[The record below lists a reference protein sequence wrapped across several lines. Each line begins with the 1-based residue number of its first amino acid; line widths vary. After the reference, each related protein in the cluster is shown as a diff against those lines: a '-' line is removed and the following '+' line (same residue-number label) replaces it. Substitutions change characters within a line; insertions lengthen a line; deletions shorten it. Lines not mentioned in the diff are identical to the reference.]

1 MTTIRMVQTHSHGS
15 RVVEMIQTIPT
26 RLGSQAVARILARC
40 HARPVMSNP
49 GHLNQWTA
57 RSVTSNQA
65 CLHIQKTAHSV
76 TSNLISPHSQKN
88 AHSATSSL
96 ISPHSQRAVVTFVT
110 NSPRL
115 IRLSETLAEE
125 LVETST
131 TSHKDRVRT

>member
-15 RVVEMIQTIPT
+15 RVVETIQTIPT
-26 RLGSQAVARILARC
+26 RLGFQVEARILARC

-65 CLHIQKTAHSV
+65 CLHSQKTAHSV
-76 TSNLISPHSQKN
+76 
-88 AHSATSSL
+88 TSSL

-125 LVETST
+125 LVETLT
-131 TSHKDRVRT
+131 TSHKDRVMT

>member
-15 RVVEMIQTIPT
+15 RMVEMIQMIPT
-26 RLGSQAVARILARC
+26 RLGSQVEARILARC

-65 CLHIQKTAHSV
+65 CLHSQKTAHSV
-76 TSNLISPHSQKN
+76 TSN
-88 AHSATSSL
+88 L

>member
-15 RVVEMIQTIPT
+15 RMVEMIQMIPT
-26 RLGSQAVARILARC
+26 RLGSQAEARILARC

-65 CLHIQKTAHSV
+65 CLHSQKT
-76 TSNLISPHSQKN
+76 